1 MKITKAQ
8 QNARARAMRRV
19 IKSAT
24 RDKNHPCLWGS
35 WRDHGRQYVCDGFR
49 LVMLFTP
56 ADLPSTP
63 HDTEPIDAERI
74 LEPARM
80 NNGARLIL
88 PDAATVR
95 AYINAEKQAHAGQRP
110 AYKPLW
116 DFGDGLPWVNAQYL
130 LDMIETFPDA
140 IATCRAEKPL
150 ISAIYF
156 RSDDGDGV
164 LLPVRKK

>member
-1 MKITKAQ
+1 MKTTKAQ
-8 QNARARAMRRV
+8 QNARTRAMVRV

-56 ADLPSTP
+56 ADLPAIPDDIGT
-63 HDTEPIDAERI
+63 IDAERI

-80 NNGARLIL
+80 NNGAILNL

-95 AYINAEKQAHAGQRP
+95 AYIKTEREKHRGERP

-116 DFGDGLPWVNAQYL
+116 DFGDGLPRVNAQYL
-130 LDMIETFPDA
+130 LDMLETFPDA
-140 IATCRAEKPL
+140 VATCRTEKPL
-150 ISAIYF
+150 ISSIYF